1 MGTGRDLKLRPSR
14 ARGPRRRHFVPWA
27 WLLVAPSTHA
37 QPALPLRSLVVLDF
51 EVLEDHP
58 QPDRAAAQAE
68 RARNASAQLRDALA
82 QADLYHVLDPAA
94 GESVVKSLRDR
105 HTWLH
110 RCTECAQTIG
120 RAAGS
125 ELVLLP
131 WAQVVSQLIVN
142 LNVELRET
150 DSDRVLLN
158 KSVDLRGNND
168 ESWAR
173 GIRFMVREWAERRAA
188 NPRYGR

>member
-1 MGTGRDLKLRPSR
+1 MGTGGNLSPRASH
-14 ARGPRRRHFVPWA
+14 ARGLTRRHFVPWA
-27 WLLVAPSTHA
+27 WLLVAQSLPG
-37 QPALPLRSLVVLDF
+37 QPAPPLRSLVVLDF

-58 QPDRAAAQAE
+58 QPDRAAALAE
-68 RARNASAQLRDALA
+68 RARRASEQLRNALA
-82 QADLYHVLDPAA
+82 QAGLYRVFDSTA
-94 GESVVKSLRDR
+94 GEPVTSALRDR

-168 ESWAR
+168 ESWTR

-188 NPRYGR
+188 NPLYGR

>member
-1 MGTGRDLKLRPSR
+1 M
-14 ARGPRRRHFVPWA
+14 RRRRFVPGVFA
-27 WLLVAPSTHA
+27 LAALAARA
-37 QPALPLRSLVVLDF
+37 QPALPLRSLVALDF

-68 RARNASAQLRDALA
+68 RARNASEQLRSALA
-82 QADLYHVLDPAA
+82 QAGLYRVLDVDASEA
-94 GESVVKSLRDR
+94 VVRSLRER

-110 RCTECAQTIG
+110 RCAECAQTIG

-150 DSDRVLLN
+150 ESDRVLLN

-168 ESWAR
+168 ESWRR
-173 GIRFMVREWAERRAA
+173 GIGFMVRQWAEQRAA